1 LHSLP
6 GAGKYRVSKVSS
18 ARLKQLV
25 KLSERKDA
33 LLAEIQD
40 IDRHMVRLEQEF
52 REARQ
57 RKRVKGTVTYS
68 TDTKRRRPV
77 SGRRRTTAG

>member
-1 LHSLP
+1 
-6 GAGKYRVSKVSS
+6 VSKVSS

-40 IDRHMVRLEQEF
+40 IDRRMVRLEQEF
-52 REARQ
+52 RQARQ
-57 RKRVKGTVTYS
+57 RKRVKGRVTYS
-68 TDTKRRRPV
+68 TDAKRRRTG
-77 SGRRRTTAG
+77 SGRRRTTVG